1 MYLLSIFLHN
11 IHYKVYRQQP
21 SSNGNYSSNCKN
33 SFQVT
38 PKSKD
43 KALGDEHRKASR
55 HSRTEASNTER
66 LVGNVSET
74 HKDTMY
80 HVQLFF

>member
-11 IHYKVYRQQP
+11 IHYKVSRQQP

-43 KALGDEHRKASR
+43 KALGGEHRKVSR